1 MSIFETVSRPVG
13 RALGAVVASL
23 GPRKNPGPGSDF
35 WYEPIG
41 ANGSPV
47 RVTADIALKASA
59 VLACVKVLAETI
71 ATLPKRV
78 YYEDAAGRHVA
89 TGHPLEEVIRWQPN
103 RRQTSVE
110 FWETIILWAALDG
123 EGVAEIISD
132 RSGNIAELEPIVD
145 TSIRREMMRDRT
157 LRYEFHDRFQDRKRR
172 LLQDEMFRIPG
183 MSRNAATG
191 LGAVDL
197 AADAIGLGIAADN
210 YASRVFDNKLNM
222 GGFLV
227 HPGKLSI
234 EAQKNMIASLTKYYA
249 GGQNVGRPML
259 LQEGMDFKQA
269 SMDASEAQLL
279 EARKW
284 QISEIARYWRIP
296 LHMLGI
302 DDQTNRSTVEEQSL
316 NFVKYTLRPWVKRI
330 EQAIR
335 RDLIFVPGKYFVK
348 FNLDGLQRGDQK
360 TRAEYYAKAL
370 GSGGHA
376 PWMTPEE
383 VRVTEGMNAVPEVG
397 QFVMPT
403 NGPASAPTSRADA
416 EPSIEQVAERMIARE
431 HTAIRKA
438 LMRHAADFDA
448 FREWAK
454 AFYGSQVASVMDAL
468 DIPKA
473 AARAYCAFSRDQL
486 LTANDTETYLA
497 SREDTAPAEIAGQ
510 ISQWKE
516 AS

>member
-1 MSIFETVSRPVG
+1 MGFLQAVSGGVRG
-13 RALGAVVASL
+13 ALASAF
-23 GPRKNPGPGSDF
+23 GPQRLPGPGNDYWF
-35 WYEPIG
+35 EPIG
-41 ANGSPV
+41 PNGSPV
-47 RVTADIALKASA
+47 RITPDIALKASA

-78 YYEDAAGRHVA
+78 CYEDASGRHIA
-89 TGHPLEEVIRWQPN
+89 TGHPLEEVIRWQSN
-103 RRQTSVE
+103 VRQTSVE
-110 FWETIILWAALDG
+110 FWETMILWAALDG
-123 EGVAEIISD
+123 EGVAEIITD
-132 RSGNIAELEPIVD
+132 GAGNITELEPIVD
-145 TSIRREMMRDRT
+145 EGMRRELLTNRQI
-157 LRYEFHDRFQDRKRR
+157 RYEFHDRFKGERRR
-172 LLQDEMFRIPG
+172 LMQDEVLRIPG

-197 AADAIGLGIAADN
+197 AAEAIGLGISANN

-227 HPGKLSI
+227 HPGKLSA
-234 EAQKNMIASLTKYYA
+234 EAQKKLIAALVKHFA
-249 GGQNVGRPML
+249 GGHNVGRPML

-284 QISEIARYWRIP
+284 QISEIARFWRIP

-335 RDLIFVPGKYFVK
+335 RDLIIVKSKYFVK

-360 TRAEYYAKAL
+360 SRAEYYSKAL

-383 VRVTEGMNAVPEVG
+383 VRVQEGMNAVPEVG

-403 NGPASAPTSRADA
+403 NRPAGGEAGQPA
-416 EPSIEQVAERMIARE
+416 ETPLAAAGRLVAKE
-431 HTAIRKA
+431 HAAIRKA

-448 FREWAK
+448 FRVWAR
-454 AFYGSQVASVMDAL
+454 AFYGGHVSVVMGAL
-468 DIPKA
+468 AVPKS
-473 AARAYCAFSRDQL
+473 AARAYCDHSRESL
-486 LTANDTETYLA
+486 LKANDIESFLA
-497 SREDTAPAEIAGQ
+497 SREDKAPAEIAGALK
-510 ISQWKE
+510 QWKE